1 MPTDVR
7 QLVDPAFFSRLENL
21 ELRAK
26 GIVEGFM
33 HGLHR
38 SPFVGFS
45 VEFASHREYAQGDD
59 LRHVNWKLFARQ
71 RRLYVKQFDA
81 ETNMNLYLLL
91 DISGSMD
98 CRSKG
103 ISKREYG
110 AALAAALAHLALKS
124 LSDYRTN
131 RLQASVMKVEE
142 VRSRPTWRCQMAG
155 QSSSR
160 FHQIPDTLWERIDLL
175 LPIYKAS
182 PKGGRPRLPMRNV
195 VGGILYV
202 LATGCQWKAMPKQFG
217 SGSAIHAYFQEWVKL
232 GVFAKLWKL
241 ALTEYDDLKGIDWK
255 WQSLDGAMTKSPLG
269 GEKNRE
275 KPDRS
280 RQVGR
285 QAIGARRRAWRAAGG
300 RRGWRQCA

>member
-1 MPTDVR
+1 
-7 QLVDPAFFSRLENL
+7 
-21 ELRAK
+21 
-26 GIVEGFM
+26 
-33 HGLHR
+33 
-38 SPFVGFS
+38 
-45 VEFASHREYAQGDD
+45 
-59 LRHVNWKLFARQ
+59 
-71 RRLYVKQFDA
+71 
-81 ETNMNLYLLL
+81 
-91 DISGSMD
+91 
-98 CRSKG
+98 
-103 ISKREYG
+103 
-110 AALAAALAHLALKS
+110 
-124 LSDYRTN
+124 
-131 RLQASVMKVEE
+131 
-142 VRSRPTWRCQMAG
+142 MAG
-155 QSSSR
+155 QSSSK

-202 LATGCQWKAMPKQFG
+202 LTTGCQWKAMPKQFG

-241 ALTEYDDLKGIDWK
+241 ALTEYDELKGIDWK

-285 QAIGARRRAWRAAGG
+285 QAIDARRWAWRAAG
-300 RRGWRQCA
+300 RRCRWRQCA